1 MVACSWCC
9 CVCAFV
15 FLLSCRSL
23 SMAMLHIKVS
33 FKSFVYNAVASH
45 RYYEFC
51 VKRIKLKMLFR
62 VIGWNLEKKNKYSHC
77 DNNNQ
82 MNRKKGEKNRKRK
95 TTQHLRHKWNNMY
108 TQKPKWLF
116 HTRFDVS
123 EQCIR
128 TSPIVLTD
136 QLLNATANDLIL
148 RFTLNTKYLHFNLCD
163 TTADVHTRK
172 NMKATRKKSAHHLLL
187 ASTITS
193 PNRKCHSTRISF
205 NLFASRKFTTC
216 TIRKQR

>member
-1 MVACSWCC
+1 
-9 CVCAFV
+9 
-15 FLLSCRSL
+15 
-23 SMAMLHIKVS
+23 MAMLHIKVS
-33 FKSFVYNAVASH
+33 FKSFEYNAVASH
-45 RYYEFC
+45 RYDEFC

-82 MNRKKGEKNRKRK
+82 MNREKEKKREK
-95 TTQHLRHKWNNMY
+95 RHNIYVTNEIICIH
-108 TQKPKWLF
+108 TEKPKWLF

-128 TSPIVLTD
+128 TNPIVLTD

-148 RFTLNTKYLHFNLCD
+148 RCTFNTKYVHFNLCD

-172 NMKATRKKSAHHLLL
+172 NMKTTQKKS
-187 ASTITS
+187 T
-193 PNRKCHSTRISF
+193 PSF
-205 NLFASRKFTTC
+205 IGFYNNKPE
-216 TIRKQR
+216 